1 MKHKL
6 QPHIPFS
13 VSALR
18 GIFFLIF
25 SLIIVSCNWQKNSD
39 EDWVVRIDD
48 HYLYRSELAESIP
61 AGMSPEDSVKM
72 ADSYINSWVKDH
84 VVLVQAELNL
94 PAEQMDFEKQLRSY
108 RNSLTIYAFEREL
121 IKQKLDTVVSD
132 AEIRRYY
139 DENSQNFELKDFI
152 VRVLFIKVPA
162 GAPDISEVEQLMMS
176 GTSEDIYALEEYSRK
191 YAAFGFFDE
200 ERWMYFDELLRQ
212 IPVEISNREEFLSQ
226 NKLVKLNEGDYLY
239 ILKIIDYQLKDGTSP
254 LALVRKDIRNIIVNM
269 RKREFI
275 RQMRIDLLES
285 AYKND
290 EIEYNR

>member
-1 MKHKL
+1 MKQKL
-6 QPHIPFS
+6 QPHIQFP
-13 VSALR
+13 VTAIQ
-18 GIFFLIF
+18 GISILIF
-25 SLIIVSCNWQKNSD
+25 SLILVSCNWQKSSD

-48 HYLYRSELAESIP
+48 HYLYRSELAEAIP
-61 AGMSPEDSVKM
+61 AEMSLEDSAKM

-94 PAEQMDFEKQLRSY
+94 PAEQMDFEKQLRNY

-132 AEIRRYY
+132 EEIQRYY
-139 DENSQNFELKDFI
+139 DENAQNFELKDFI
-152 VRVLFIKVPA
+152 VRVLFIKIPA
-162 GAPDISEVEQLMMS
+162 DAPDVSEIEQLMLS
-176 GTSEDIYALEEYSRK
+176 GTSEDIYALEDYSRQ
-191 YAAFGFFDE
+191 YAVFGFFDE

-212 IPVEISNREEFLSQ
+212 IPVEITNKEEFLSQ

-275 RQMRIDLLES
+275 QQMRDDLLES
-285 AYKND
+285 ANKND

>member
-1 MKHKL
+1 MKQKL
-6 QPHIPFS
+6 QPHIQFP
-13 VSALR
+13 VTAIQ
-18 GIFFLIF
+18 GISFLIF
-25 SLIIVSCNWQKNSD
+25 SLILVSCNWQKSTD

-61 AGMSPEDSVKM
+61 AGMSPEDSAKM

-94 PAEQMDFEKQLRSY
+94 PAEQMDFEKRLRTY

-162 GAPDISEVEQLMMS
+162 GAPDISEVEQLMLS
-176 GTSEDIYALEEYSRK
+176 GTSEDIYALEDYSRQ
-191 YAAFGFFDE
+191 YAVFGFFDE

-212 IPVEISNREEFLSQ
+212 IPVEITNKEEFLSQ

-275 RQMRIDLLES
+275 RQMRVDLLES

>member
-1 MKHKL
+1 MKQKL
-6 QPHIPFS
+6 QPHIQFP
-13 VSALR
+13 VTAIQ
-18 GIFFLIF
+18 GISILIF
-25 SLIIVSCNWQKNSD
+25 SLILVSCNWQKSSD

-48 HYLYRSELAESIP
+48 HYLYRSELAEAIP
-61 AGMSPEDSVKM
+61 AEMSLEDSAKM

-94 PAEQMDFEKQLRSY
+94 PAEQMDFEKQLRNY

-132 AEIRRYY
+132 AEIQRYY
-139 DENSQNFELKDFI
+139 DENAQNFELKDFI
-152 VRVLFIKVPA
+152 VRVLFIKIPA
-162 GAPDISEVEQLMMS
+162 DAPDVSEIEQLMLS
-176 GTSEDIYALEEYSRK
+176 GTSEDIYALEDYSRQ
-191 YAAFGFFDE
+191 YAVFGFFDE

-212 IPVEISNREEFLSQ
+212 IPVEITNKEEFLSQ

-275 RQMRIDLLES
+275 QQMRDDLLES
-285 AYKND
+285 ANKND

>member
-1 MKHKL
+1 MKQKL
-6 QPHIPFS
+6 QPHIQFP
-13 VSALR
+13 VTAIQ
-18 GIFFLIF
+18 GISFLIF
-25 SLIIVSCNWQKNSD
+25 SLILVSCNWQKSTD

-61 AGMSPEDSVKM
+61 AGMSPEDSAKM
-72 ADSYINSWVKDH
+72 ADSYIYSWVKDH

-94 PAEQMDFEKQLRSY
+94 PAEQMDFEKRLRTY

-132 AEIRRYY
+132 AEIRGYY

-191 YAAFGFFDE
+191 YATFGFFDE

-212 IPVEISNREEFLSQ
+212 IPVEISNKEEFLSQ

-239 ILKIIDYQLKDGTSP
+239 VLKIIDYKLKDGTSP

-275 RQMRIDLLES
+275 RQMRVDLLES